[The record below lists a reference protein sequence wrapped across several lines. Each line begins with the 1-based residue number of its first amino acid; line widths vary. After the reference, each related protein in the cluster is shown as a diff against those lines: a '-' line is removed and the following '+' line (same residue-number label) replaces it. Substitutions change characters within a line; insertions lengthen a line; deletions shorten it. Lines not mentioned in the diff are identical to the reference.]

1 MMTTEFPTKS
11 NQCLTAATT
20 EPTTATIPLTAHK
33 APALSASLASLTSTD
48 ILTSSKANGGL
59 IINQPKSNP
68 AMNNYTSLD
77 QTSSSSSSH
86 AHDVI
91 RSSTKPM
98 HPSAQMVGGQLKI
111 SPTSE
116 LQNNINQISNQHQRQ
131 GHPQHQQQQQQHG
144 NEFLNQLS
152 EVAVKRLD
160 SGLIQPGGSSNS
172 NNNSSSKSNNMKMAT
187 SPRSSTSTNRLNGV
201 THSKKRKNRN
211 SSEAMFGNCLHPHPD
226 ESNPI
231 SSATT
236 KKKSTKPKRDRSHLR
251 KGKWTV
257 SYHVHIILV
266 TTTTKATTSH
276 PSLFYFFCLTLVTL
290 TAHFYFFIL
299 LFSLFD
305 IRSLLF
311 TISLKKKNIRQG

>member
-68 AMNNYTSLD
+68 AMNNYSSLD

-131 GHPQHQQQQQQHG
+131 GHPQHQQQQQQQQQHG

-160 SGLIQPGGSSNS
+160 SGLIQPGGSSNNN

-276 PSLFYFFCLTLVTL
+276 PSLFYFFLFDTCDTNSTL
-290 TAHFYFFIL
+290 L
-299 LFSLFD
+299 LFHSTFF
-305 IRSLLF
+305 SF
-311 TISLKKKNIRQG
+311 